1 MAAAVEV
8 TPPVMDDLTGA
19 VAALNIQPKKK
30 REFMRKRTGGGGHNR
45 GEEQGSRREFCRGH
59 LKFLRNAYSCNDPA
73 NCHWQG
79 NE

>member
-1 MAAAVEV
+1 MAAAVEA

-30 REFMRKRTGGGGHNR
+30 REFMRRRTGGASHNT
-45 GEEQGSRREFCRGH
+45 GEEQGNRRVFCRKH
-59 LKFLRNAYSCNDPA
+59 LKFGRNAYSCDDPA
-73 NCHWQG
+73 NCHWPG